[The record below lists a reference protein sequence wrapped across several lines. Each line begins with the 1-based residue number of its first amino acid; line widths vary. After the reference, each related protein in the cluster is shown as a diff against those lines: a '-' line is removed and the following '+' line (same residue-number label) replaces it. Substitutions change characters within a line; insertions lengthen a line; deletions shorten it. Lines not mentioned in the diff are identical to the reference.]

1 MVVVSAG
8 GFPSSRPRVTGR
20 PCRSVSRRR
29 CEACSWASKFYWSR
43 RLVGWAAPAWAS
55 LEPDFH
61 CQCSRRPQLESVPIE
76 PQTFVEAASGHRDF
90 RSPGHSYTGDTLPT
104 LTCRSGSRTL
114 PALRFSA
121 TWGALALSGSRNC
134 GTCDGCCS
142 TGTEEDPEGSSPR
155 IVGRERVLAKKAR
168 ASPFSS
174 SEAGLYSTI
183 QPWRARR
190 HAK

>member
-1 MVVVSAG
+1 MPKLMGALDSGHTTVKTENSQPG
-8 GFPSSRPRVTGR
+8 LNQGQDPSSRVLLRSTRVAT
-20 PCRSVSRRR
+20 
-29 CEACSWASKFYWSR
+29 
-43 RLVGWAAPAWAS
+43 
-55 LEPDFH
+55 
-61 CQCSRRPQLESVPIE
+61 PIE
-76 PQTFVEAASGHRDF
+76 PQTSSFMEAASGHRDF